1 MAWST
6 AEWAIILLA
15 FLAGMFIGMSFLA
28 GGKWKRRYK
37 EEVRL
42 RKEDERRYEEIERE
56 RKHREAELI
65 ATRARD
71 DRPTR

>member
-6 AEWAIILLA
+6 SEWAIVLLA
-15 FLAGMFIGMSFLA
+15 FLAGVFIGMSFLA

-37 EEVRL
+37 DEVRL
-42 RKEDERRYEEIERE
+42 RKEDAARHEELERD

-65 ATRARD
+65 AARARD
-71 DRPTR
+71 DRPAL

>member
-6 AEWAIILLA
+6 TEWAIILLA
-15 FLAGMFIGMSFLA
+15 FLAGIFIGMSFLA

-42 RKEDERRYEEIERE
+42 RKEDERRREEVERE
-56 RKHREAELI
+56 RKHREAEMI
-65 ATRARD
+65 AARARD
-71 DRPTR
+71 DRPVR